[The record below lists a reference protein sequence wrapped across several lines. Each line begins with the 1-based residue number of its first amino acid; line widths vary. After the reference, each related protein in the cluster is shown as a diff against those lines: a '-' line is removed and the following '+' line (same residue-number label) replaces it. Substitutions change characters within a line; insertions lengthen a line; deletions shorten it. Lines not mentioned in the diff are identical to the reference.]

1 MPRHS
6 VRRMTTIRQGLY
18 DLLSSVEIDTKE
30 EGRCHIDPWP
40 SQKIVIDAVARGLQE
55 GVHEFVIL
63 KCRQV
68 AITTC
73 CSIIELFWALANEGV
88 QGAIIADRT
97 DNLERLRRI
106 FASLLETLPDEWR
119 GPEHKLVQNN
129 RSGMAFANRS
139 VIDLMA
145 AASNPDLG
153 ASRALNMMHATECA
167 QWKSLAGVESLKASL
182 ARQNPHR
189 LYIWESIANGFNW
202 FYNHCQQAKRDRHM
216 RFIFIGFWANPTYS
230 IPRSDPDYK
239 IYWDGHLTEDEIERA
254 LYVKQQYNVIVK
266 PEQIAW
272 WRRESEFRAEE
283 YMLRHYPWHERECFI
298 ASGSGFFPAQRTLEI
313 ADQLAQG
320 ALYKGYKY
328 VFEETFLGSHIEQTD
343 DRDEAMLRVYEPPEP
358 DGVYT
363 IGVDP
368 SGGGGGDANDHA
380 IEVLRNYA
388 DRVVQVAEFRTN
400 KPLTYQLAWVL
411 AHMAGAYRDH
421 LANLEVTGVGAAVIP
436 EVRNLRQLA
445 ERGILQGAPG
455 TSGILDMIGAVRWF
469 LYKRPDT
476 LGGAG
481 NVIAWKANQDNKHQ
495 VFSELR
501 DSLMLRRLEIRSPR
515 LVQQLQ
521 AIVEDGGWLG
531 AGPDTGVNDDLV
543 SALVLAHHAW
553 VEWRRPGLIA
563 RNLTWDSVKGDRPPQ
578 DPGTLLSF
586 AFSQKMAE
594 INIKARKRYEKF

>member
-1 MPRHS
+1 
-6 VRRMTTIRQGLY
+6 MTTIRQGLY

>member
-1 MPRHS
+1 MA
-6 VRRMTTIRQGLY
+6 TIRQGIY
-18 DLLSSVEIDTKE
+18 DLLSSVELDTKE
-30 EGRCHIDPWP
+30 TGRCHIDPWP

-68 AITTC
+68 AITTV
-73 CSIIELFWALANEGV
+73 SSVIELFWALANEGV

-119 GPEHKLVQNN
+119 GPEHKLIQNN

-202 FYNHCQQAKRDRHM
+202 FYNHCQQAKADRHM
-216 RFIFIGFWANPTYS
+216 KFIFIGFWANPTYA
-230 IPRSDPDYK
+230 IPKSDPDYK
-239 IYWDGHLTEDEIERA
+239 VYWDGHLTEDEIERA
-254 LYVKQQYNVIVK
+254 RYVKQQYGVVVK

-298 ASGSGFFPAQRTLEI
+298 ASGSGFFPAARTLEI
-313 ADQLAQG
+313 GEQLAQG
-320 ALYKGYKY
+320 APYKGYKY
-328 VFEETFLGSHIEQTD
+328 VFEETFLGSHIEQTTERD
-343 DRDEAMLRVYEPPEP
+343 DAMLRVYEPPEP

-380 IEVLRNYA
+380 IQVLRNYA

-400 KPLTYQLAWVL
+400 RPLTYQLAWVL

-445 ERGILQGAPG
+445 ERGILQGEPG

-495 VFSELR
+495 VYSELR
-501 DSLMLRRLEIRSPR
+501 DSLMLRRIEIRSPR

-521 AIVEDGGWLG
+521 AVIEDAGWIG

-553 VEWRRPGLIA
+553 IEWRRPGLIA

-578 DPGTLLSF
+578 DPGTMLSF

-594 INIKARKRYEKF
+594 INRKARARHERF